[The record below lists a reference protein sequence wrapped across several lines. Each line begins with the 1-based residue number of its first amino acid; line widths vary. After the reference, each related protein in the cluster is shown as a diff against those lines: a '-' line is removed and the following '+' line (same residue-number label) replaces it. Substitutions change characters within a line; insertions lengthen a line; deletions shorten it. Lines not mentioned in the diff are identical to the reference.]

1 MAWRN
6 AEWRCKLL
14 DHHDRW
20 ISASPLDIADI
31 GPVDACAVSII
42 FLAPAFGL
50 AQPANVLTKAYAYIH
65 AELKTRLSPINLQTI
80 SHIDVDF
87 AHNGSLVSLMIDT
100 APTVRLRAARA
111 TFADLQP
118 AMLT

>member
-1 MAWRN
+1 M
-6 AEWRCKLL
+6 
-14 DHHDRW
+14 
-20 ISASPLDIADI
+20 
-31 GPVDACAVSII
+31 DAGAVGVV

-50 AQPANVLTKAYAYIH
+50 AQAANVLTKAGAYIH

-87 AHNGSLVSLMIDT
+87 ADNGSLVSLMIDT

-111 TFADLQP
+111 TLADLQP
-118 AMLT
+118 VLLT